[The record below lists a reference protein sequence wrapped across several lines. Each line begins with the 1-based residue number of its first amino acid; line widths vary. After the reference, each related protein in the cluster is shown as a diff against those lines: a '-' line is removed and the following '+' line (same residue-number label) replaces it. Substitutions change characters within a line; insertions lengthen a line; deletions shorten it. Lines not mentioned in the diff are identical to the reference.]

1 MNLLKNKMG
10 MRVLTLALCAALGG
24 SVLAVKAE
32 SVAGETVVQE
42 AVQDENMSES
52 LSQEKSKGAD
62 AMKKHITSEHADL
75 KWERLRLQY
84 LRKCR
89 RTLYTELLATDKLNE
104 HLGEINEQ
112 ADSMFSQLV
121 KQLAEQQG
129 ITEELKAENQLLWVQ
144 QMNNVQN
151 AAVEIVLNELIY
163 C

>member
-1 MNLLKNKMG
+1 M
-10 MRVLTLALCAALGG
+10 
-24 SVLAVKAE
+24 
-32 SVAGETVVQE
+32 
-42 AVQDENMSES
+42 
-52 LSQEKSKGAD
+52 EKY
-62 AMKKHITSEHADL
+62 ITSQRTDL
-75 KWERLRLQY
+75 KWERLQLQY

-89 RTLYTELLATDKLNE
+89 RALYTELLATDKLNE

-121 KQLAEQQG
+121 KQLAQQQG

-151 AAVEIVLNELIY
+151 IATEIVLNELIY

>member
-1 MNLLKNKMG
+1 M
-10 MRVLTLALCAALGG
+10 
-24 SVLAVKAE
+24 
-32 SVAGETVVQE
+32 
-42 AVQDENMSES
+42 
-52 LSQEKSKGAD
+52 EKY
-62 AMKKHITSEHADL
+62 ITSQRTDL

-84 LRKCR
+84 LRECR
-89 RTLYTELLATDKLNE
+89 RTLYTELQATDKLNE

-151 AAVEIVLNELIY
+151 VAAEIVLNELIY

>member
-1 MNLLKNKMG
+1 
-10 MRVLTLALCAALGG
+10 
-24 SVLAVKAE
+24 
-32 SVAGETVVQE
+32 
-42 AVQDENMSES
+42 
-52 LSQEKSKGAD
+52 
-62 AMKKHITSEHADL
+62 MKKHITSEHADL
-75 KWERLRLQY
+75 KWERLQLQY

-89 RTLYTELLATDKLNE
+89 RTLYTKLLATDKLNE

-121 KQLAEQQG
+121 KQLVEQQG

>member
-1 MNLLKNKMG
+1 
-10 MRVLTLALCAALGG
+10 MR
-24 SVLAVKAE
+24 
-32 SVAGETVVQE
+32 
-42 AVQDENMSES
+42 QD
-52 LSQEKSKGAD
+52 LY
-62 AMKKHITSEHADL
+62 ITSQRTDL

-121 KQLAEQQG
+121 KQLVEQQG
-129 ITEELKAENQLLWVQ
+129 ITEDLKAENQMLWVQ
-144 QMNNVQN
+144 QINNVQN
-151 AAVEIVLNELIY
+151 IATEIVLNELIY

>member
-1 MNLLKNKMG
+1 M
-10 MRVLTLALCAALGG
+10 
-24 SVLAVKAE
+24 
-32 SVAGETVVQE
+32 
-42 AVQDENMSES
+42 
-52 LSQEKSKGAD
+52 EKY
-62 AMKKHITSEHADL
+62 ITSQRTEL

-89 RTLYTELLATDKLNE
+89 RALYTELLATDKLNE

-121 KQLAEQQG
+121 KQLAEQQS
-129 ITEELKAENQLLWVQ
+129 ITEALKAENQLLWVQ

-151 AAVEIVLNELIY
+151 VAAEIVLNELIY